1 MSPALAIVLFLAGV
15 AREQE
20 ERLPEKPEWP
30 FTVFVRTSPEDD
42 APPTED
48 LLRGTDELRKA
59 IGKKKDWFR
68 LASEPETAEIVVDVL
83 EHRVR
88 EHLTFWASTGTIG
101 GETQGVTNSTISRYH
116 SLRARVTL
124 LGAESELTGM
134 NPKRAGS
141 VKGASSALL
150 KELVRLCQERY
161 EGIESRRSR
170 PGGS

>member
-1 MSPALAIVLFLAGV
+1 LLSFH
-15 AREQE
+15 AREQ
-20 ERLPEKPEWP
+20 RLPEKPEWP
-30 FTVFVRTSPEDD
+30 FTVFVRTSPAED
-42 APPTED
+42 AAATEE
-48 LLRGTDELRKA
+48 LLRGTEELRKA

-68 LASEPETAEIVVDVL
+68 LVDEPEGAELVVDVV
-83 EHRVR
+83 EHRLR

-134 NPKRAGS
+134 NPKRAGDG
-141 VKGASSALL
+141 KGASAALL

-161 EGIESRRSR
+161 ERIESRRTR
-170 PGGS
+170 PAKR